1 MRSLLH
7 CRDLSKP
14 VGALNEAR
22 LHLFQ
27 ERFRE
32 MPQGEVTLLVPCHL
46 ACNCL
51 CSQTSLCCCWD
62 RSCS

>member
-1 MRSLLH
+1 MRGWLP

-14 VGALNEAR
+14 VGALTEAR

-32 MPQGEVTLLVPCHL
+32 MPQGEVTALPPATSSCDR
-46 ACNCL
+46 L
-51 CSQTSLCCCWD
+51 CSQTSLC
-62 RSCS
+62 R